1 LKYSTRELT
10 LVGIL
15 SATNGV
21 IEIGMGTLLHIVK
34 MPLAGTFML
43 LFNLTLYFLARKM
56 IPRTG
61 VIVIVGLITAI
72 LKLMYAGADKLMPAV
87 AIFSEAVIVEIISA
101 LIRQGR
107 MSALFSGAAAN
118 SFTLI
123 FPFLS
128 YMLFGGA
135 RSLAVIESL
144 ITRIQ
149 LSLHCQ
155 APFVISL
162 LLLFYIF
169 TGLIIGL
176 AAWNMASLT
185 YEYTLAVGRKALSP
199 AAADK
204 K

>member
-1 LKYSTRELT
+1 MKYSTRDLT
-10 LVGIL
+10 LIGIL

-21 IEIGMGTLLHIVK
+21 TEIGMGTLLHIVK
-34 MPLAGTFML
+34 VPLTGTFML
-43 LFNLTLYFLARKM
+43 LFNLTLYFLARKL

-61 VIVIVGLITAI
+61 VIVIIGLITAV
-72 LKLMYAGADKLMPAV
+72 LKMMYAGADKLMPAA
-87 AIFSEAVIVEIISA
+87 AILSEAVIVDIIFA

-123 FPFLS
+123 FPFIS
-128 YMLFGGA
+128 YMIFGGA

-144 ITRIQ
+144 ETRIQ
-149 LSLHCQ
+149 LCLHCQ

-169 TGLIIGL
+169 TGVIIGL
-176 AAWNMASLT
+176 TAWNIASLS
-185 YEYTLAVGRKALSP
+185 YEYILALGRKGLSP